1 MPKEKFQ
8 KLLCAHN
15 LKKKKIFWQALAA
28 NQSPGSKNGEI
39 IESSTLDYAIVVTDT
54 FVWIPVSM
62 TWLNVLWT
70 IVCPSL
76 HRRKGKLFRWRAC
89 TGCQLTCFCVG
100 IDQGVSL
107 SVWGI
112 VGYYSP
118 QPFDPVFYHVCNI
131 VYIQP
136 ISPSI
141 FEKHGICLSLII
153 SLSWYTLVYMLVPRC
168 SLYRIECDSSQAF
181 LPSAWRSHYFLLY
194 LLIYVAINVVL
205 RFSISLI
212 RLTCGFLLIA
222 WLEAKA

>member
-15 LKKKKIFWQALAA
+15 LKKKKIFWQELAA

-112 VGYYSP
+112 AGYYSP
-118 QPFDPVFYHVCNI
+118 QPFDPVFYTRLQHCLHPTNF
-131 VYIQP
+131 P
-136 ISPSI
+136 
-141 FEKHGICLSLII
+141 KHFWKTRNLSFAHHFFI
-153 SLSWYTLVYMLVPRC
+153 LVYVG
-168 SLYRIECDSSQAF
+168 
-181 LPSAWRSHYFLLY
+181 
-194 LLIYVAINVVL
+194 IYVVSAL
-205 RFSISLI
+205 FTISNWM
-212 RLTCGFLLIA
+212 R
-222 WLEAKA
+222 